1 LTAHH
6 INAVSLVP
14 YAYVNLE
21 DASVNYNNERQ
32 WWGERT
38 EGIIASNQMAHDQ
51 MTVMLK
57 PHLGQIMDFIRDLDF
72 SSDAEWKKWNPL

>member
-1 LTAHH
+1 MNLVAPIKELKKNFEDLTAHH

-14 YAYVNLE
+14 YVNLE

-38 EGIIASNQMAHDQ
+38 EGIIASNQMAHDH
-51 MTVMLK
+51 K
-57 PHLGQIMDFIRDLDF
+57 
-72 SSDAEWKKWNPL
+72 

>member
-1 LTAHH
+1 MNLVAPIKELKNKTLKTTAHH

-14 YAYVNLE
+14 YAYVNLK

-38 EGIIASNQMAHDQ
+38 EGIIASNQIHII
-51 MTVMLK
+51 K
-57 PHLGQIMDFIRDLDF
+57 
-72 SSDAEWKKWNPL
+72 